1 MTSALEQALQLKR
14 SGRLD
19 EAVIAIEGVLG
30 RAPNDGFTLGHLA
43 EVQLR
48 RGRVDDAANALD
60 RAEAAA
66 GTTAFTARL
75 RGDVLVKAGDY
86 AGAARAYA
94 DAVALGEPG
103 TWSLVRLARCRL
115 RTKDPEGARGAASEA
130 LERDPSSAQAWT
142 VLGDLALREGR
153 LDEAE
158 TMYARAHEHA
168 PADRWAYAKLVEVR
182 LRRLPAE
189 RREREMTVLL
199 KTTGRD
205 NEHLLGVL
213 ARLQREGGDDEAA
226 ARVWAQRAAR
236 TGDLFAREQ
245 AAFALRRA
253 GRLDEAARAL
263 GACLVD
269 DPDNVILFR
278 TYVRMQHERHALE
291 DLRATLEAALERA
304 SARRR
309 GAYLGQLR
317 RLSPPTEG
325 ADPGSEPD
333 RAEPDRAEP
342 GSEPDAPG
350 SE

>member
-19 EAVIAIEGVLG
+19 EAVIALEGVLA
-30 RAPNDGFTLGHLA
+30 RAPQDGFVLGHLA
-43 EVQLR
+43 EVHLR
-48 RGRVDDAANALD
+48 RGRVDDAATALD
-60 RAEAAA
+60 RAETAA

-75 RGDVLVKAGDY
+75 RGDLLVKAGDY
-86 AGAARAYA
+86 AEAARSYA
-94 DAVALGEPG
+94 DAVALGEAG
-103 TWSLVRLARCRL
+103 SWSLVRLARCRL
-115 RTKDPEGARGAASEA
+115 RVKDLEGARGAASEA
-130 LERDPSSAQAWT
+130 LEREPSSAQAWT

-158 TMYARAHEHA
+158 SMYARAHEHA

-182 LRRLPAE
+182 LRRLPAD
-189 RREREMTVLL
+189 RREREMNVLL

-205 NEHLLGVL
+205 NEHLLAVL
-213 ARLQREGGDDEAA
+213 ARLRRDSGDDEAA
-226 ARVWAQRAAR
+226 AQAWTERAAR

-263 GACLVD
+263 GVCLVE
-269 DPDNVILFR
+269 DPDNVVLFR
-278 TYVRMQHERHALE
+278 TYVRMQHERDALG

-317 RLSPPTEG
+317 RLPPPAE
-325 ADPGSEPD
+325 DPGSGCQ
-333 RAEPDRAEP
+333 P
-342 GSEPDAPG
+342 GGAG
-350 SE
+350 AR